1 MHDSLGFA
9 IIGCGVIS
17 HTHAEAIASVEG
29 AHLAMTCS
37 RTSVKARQLA
47 EQCGAAWCTDFREAA
62 ACPDVDAVSICTP
75 SGLHAEPALAAFEAG
90 KHVLV
95 EKPMEITL
103 EKADQMI
110 VAAERANR
118 RLGVIFQNRFN
129 PAAQY
134 LKAAVDAGKLGRLTL
149 GEASLKWYRSPD
161 YFRSAGWRGTWA
173 LDGGGALM
181 NQGIHFVDLL
191 LWLMGPV
198 QFVIAYADTLLHS
211 IEVEDTLVASL
222 RFQSGALGVIEA
234 TTTAFPHLSDRLE
247 IVGTQGSAL
256 IESGQLRFKYFADQ
270 DGTDVG
276 LYGLKP
282 DRGLRAAKDISLTGE
297 GGHMAQIAD
306 FVSAIRE
313 NRPLVVDGREG
324 RRSLALITAIYE
336 SARMGRE
343 VIVS

>member
-1 MHDSLGFA
+1 
-9 IIGCGVIS
+9 
-17 HTHAEAIASVEG
+17 
-29 AHLAMTCS
+29 
-37 RTSVKARQLA
+37 LA
-47 EQCGAAWCTDFREAA
+47 EQYGAAWCTDFREAVVH
-62 ACPDVDAVSICTP
+62 PEVEAVIICTP

-110 VAAERANR
+110 AAAERADR

-129 PAAQY
+129 PAVQY
-134 LKAAVDAGKLGRLTL
+134 LKAAVDVGKLGRLTL

-161 YFRSAGWRGTWA
+161 YFRSAGWRGTWT

-198 QFVIAYADTLLHS
+198 QSVTAYADTLLHS
-211 IEVEDTLVASL
+211 VEVEDTLVASL

-247 IVGTQGSAL
+247 IVGTQGAVC
-256 IESGQLRFKYFADQ
+256 IEDGQLRFKYFADE
-270 DGTDVG
+270 DGADVG
-276 LYGLKP
+276 LYGLKS
-282 DRGLRAAKDISLTGE
+282 DCGLRAAKEISLTGE
-297 GGHMAQIAD
+297 GGHAAQIAD
-306 FVSAIRE
+306 FCSAIRE
-313 NRPLVVDGREG
+313 GRPPAVDDWEG
-324 RRSLALITAIYE
+324 RQSLALITAVYE
-336 SARMGRE
+336 SARTGRE
-343 VIVS
+343 VNMT

>member
-1 MHDSLGFA
+1 MDDSLGFA

-17 HTHAEAIASVEG
+17 RTHAEAIASIEG
-29 AHLAMTCS
+29 AHLAVACS
-37 RTSVKARQLA
+37 RTPEKARQLA
-47 EQCGAAWCTDFREAA
+47 EQHGAAWCTDFREAVVH
-62 ACPDVDAVSICTP
+62 PEVEAVSICTP

-90 KHVLV
+90 KYVLV

-110 VAAERANR
+110 VAAERAGR
-118 RLGVIFQNRFN
+118 RLGVIFQKRFN

-134 LKAAVDAGKLGRLTL
+134 LKEAVDAGKLGRLTL
-149 GEASLKWYRSPD
+149 AEASLKWYRSPD

-198 QFVIAYADTLLHS
+198 QSVTAYADTLLHS

-234 TTTAFPHLSDRLE
+234 TTTAFPRLSDRLE
-247 IVGTQGSAL
+247 IVGTQGSVC
-256 IESGQLRFKYFADQ
+256 IENGQLRFKYFADE
-270 DGTDVG
+270 DGGDVG

-282 DRGLRAAKDISLTGE
+282 GHGLRAAEEVPLTGE
-297 GGHMAQIAD
+297 GGHAAQIAD
-306 FVSAIRE
+306 FCSAIRE
-313 NRPLVVDGREG
+313 GRPPAVDGREG

-336 SARMGRE
+336 SARTGRE